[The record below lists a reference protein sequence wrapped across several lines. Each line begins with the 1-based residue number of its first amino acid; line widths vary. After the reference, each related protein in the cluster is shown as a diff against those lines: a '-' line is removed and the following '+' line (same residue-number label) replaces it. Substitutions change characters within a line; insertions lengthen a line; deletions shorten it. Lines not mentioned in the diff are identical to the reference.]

1 LDLRKP
7 KIHLGLGVSNEAG
20 MSSLISKQFEL
31 KDCIKSSKIENLDF
45 ITAGPI
51 PPNPSELLLSDR
63 FKDIIEELKTQF
75 DVIIMDNPPIG
86 LVSDGI
92 KILTEADIP
101 IYVFKSHFS
110 KRIFAHRVKELFDMN
125 QLTKLN
131 VILNGINSHRRS
143 NYGYGYGY
151 GYGNGYYEESE
162 KNKQSQKM
170 GFLKFFKRK

>member
-1 LDLRKP
+1 
-7 KIHLGLGVSNEAG
+7 
-20 MSSLISKQFEL
+20 
-31 KDCIKSSKIENLDF
+31 
-45 ITAGPI
+45 
-51 PPNPSELLLSDR
+51 
-63 FKDIIEELKTQF
+63 
-75 DVIIMDNPPIG
+75 MDNPPIG

-110 KRIFAHRVKELFDMN
+110 KRIFAHRVEELFDMN

-131 VILNGINSHRRS
+131 VILNGINSHRRP

>member
-1 LDLRKP
+1 
-7 KIHLGLGVSNEAG
+7 
-20 MSSLISKQFEL
+20 
-31 KDCIKSSKIENLDF
+31 
-45 ITAGPI
+45 
-51 PPNPSELLLSDR
+51 
-63 FKDIIEELKTQF
+63 
-75 DVIIMDNPPIG
+75 
-86 LVSDGI
+86 
-92 KILTEADIP
+92 LTEADIP

-162 KNKQSQKM
+162 KNKSTIKKRI
-170 GFLKFFKRK
+170 LRLIKRK

>member
-1 LDLRKP
+1 
-7 KIHLGLGVSNEAG
+7 
-20 MSSLISKQFEL
+20 M
-31 KDCIKSSKIENLDF
+31 
-45 ITAGPI
+45 
-51 PPNPSELLLSDR
+51 SDR

-131 VILNGINSHRRS
+131 VILNGINSHRQS

-162 KNKQSQKM
+162 KNKRSLKT